1 MTEQQTARR
10 FPVPAIIAFVLVAAL
25 LLTLAVLS
33 TIKSVRTAASDATVV
48 RVQDGQTIVVNRDGT
63 EETVTLA
70 GVLAPVPAGE
80 GKEPTVENC
89 LGEESTANLS
99 GLLEPG
105 DTVRLEYPDD
115 ADGPRGTRLALVHH
129 GGRTTNT
136 QQVEAGLAVPL
147 REQPMEHFGTELREA
162 QETARTEGG
171 GLYSPGE
178 PCTLAGRIAPAL
190 TVLQDLPEAHPDSS
204 GTADT
209 QIEAVEAAVE
219 EGISAEKVFATIDP
233 EGSSLA
239 SLAWGQ
245 DLPRMQDRL
254 NGALSSAQSDLDSLR
269 STRDVLLTRE
279 REEQARKEEEAR
291 KAAAAAA
298 AEAERQRQEA
308 AAAAQRAEQQRQEE
322 AAQRQRAQESAKA
335 KESAEAKESAKA
347 EESPTPEESESAS
360 PTPSPTPSSTPP
372 PSSPSP
378 SSESASSPDDS
389 ESESEG

>member
-254 NGALSSAQSDLDSLR
+254 NGALSSAQSELDSLR

-335 KESAEAKESAKA
+335 KESAEA
-347 EESPTPEESESAS
+347 EESPTPEESESSS

-372 PSSPSP
+372 SSPPP

>member
-254 NGALSSAQSDLDSLR
+254 NGALSSAQSELDSLR

-335 KESAEAKESAKA
+335 KESAEA
-347 EESPTPEESESAS
+347 EESPTPEESESSS

>member
-254 NGALSSAQSDLDSLR
+254 NGALSSAQSELDSLR

-291 KAAAAAA
+291 KAAAA
-298 AEAERQRQEA
+298 EAERQRQEA
-308 AAAAQRAEQQRQEE
+308 AAAAQRAEQRAEQQRQEQQQRQEE

-335 KESAEAKESAKA
+335 QESAEA
-347 EESPTPEESESAS
+347 EESPTPEESESSS

-372 PSSPSP
+372 SSPPP

>member
-33 TIKSVRTAASDATVV
+33 TIKSVRTAASDATMV

-254 NGALSSAQSDLDSLR
+254 NGALSSAQSELDSLR

-335 KESAEAKESAKA
+335 KESAEA
-347 EESPTPEESESAS
+347 EESPTPEESESSS

-372 PSSPSP
+372 SSPPP
-378 SSESASSPDDS
+378 SSESASSSDES
-389 ESESEG
+389 EDESEG